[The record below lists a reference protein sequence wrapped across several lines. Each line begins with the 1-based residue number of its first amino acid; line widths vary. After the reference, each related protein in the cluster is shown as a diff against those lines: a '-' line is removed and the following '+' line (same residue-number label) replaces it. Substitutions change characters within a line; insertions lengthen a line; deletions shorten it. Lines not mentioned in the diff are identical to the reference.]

1 MATRDGTAHNLGFV
15 LIALAALCW
24 STSGLFVRFIEADA
38 LTMLFWRGLFAG
50 TAVFAY
56 FFAAHRDRS
65 LAVLRTLRWP
75 ALGVAVASA
84 TSMVCG
90 ISSLRYTTVAE
101 ALIIYATVPFV
112 TAALARLV
120 IGERA
125 PASTLAAAGIA
136 LGGVGLA
143 LAGSDLAGNLTG
155 NLLACVMAGGMA
167 VMTVI
172 MRRYPEVPMVP
183 ALGLSAWLSSGYCAV
198 FAATLS
204 ISASDFVAAAL
215 FGVIQSAGGLVLYAI
230 GSHRVPAAQAT
241 LIASLESPL
250 APFWVWLVFAETPSA
265 LTLAGG
271 GIVLAAVFGH
281 MIWEMRKIRA
291 LR

>member
-1 MATRDGTAHNLGFV
+1 MTAREGNVHTFGFV

-24 STSGLFVRFIEADA
+24 SSAGLFVRFIEADA
-38 LTMLFWRGLFAG
+38 LTMLFWRGVFAG

-56 FFAAHRDRS
+56 FFAAHRGDS

-84 TSMVCG
+84 TGMVCG
-90 ISSLRYTTVAE
+90 ISALRYTTVAE
-101 ALIIYATVPFV
+101 ALIIYATVPFA
-112 TAALARLV
+112 TAALARIF

-125 PASTLAAAGIA
+125 PVSTLVAAAIA
-136 LGGVGLA
+136 LGGVALA
-143 LAGSDLAGNLTG
+143 LAGSDAAGNVSG
-155 NLLACVMAGGMA
+155 NLLACGMVGGMA

-172 MRRYPEVPMVP
+172 MRRYPDVPMIP
-183 ALGLSAWLSSGYCAV
+183 ALGLSTWLSSSYCLV
-198 FAATLS
+198 FAATLRV
-204 ISASDFVAAAL
+204 SASDFVAAAL
-215 FGVIQSAGGLVLYAI
+215 FGVIQNAGGLVLYAI
-230 GSHRVPAAQAT
+230 GSRRIPAAQAT

-250 APFWVWLVFAETPSA
+250 APLWVWLVFAETPSP

-271 GIVLAAVFGH
+271 CIVLVAVFGH